1 MTQAATKVLLVEDE
15 PLVLHS
21 TADLLRDDG
30 YQVFEASGCAE
41 AVGLLEAEP
50 DTGVLV
56 TDLNLACPGDGVTL
70 ARLVAERWPHIR
82 LILVSGG
89 LRPAADEYPE
99 RATFFTKPYA
109 PGALLH
115 VVKSPDFA

>member
-1 MTQAATKVLLVEDE
+1 VTGAATKILLVDDE

-21 TADLLRDDG
+21 TAELLRDDG
-30 YQVFEASGCAE
+30 YEVVEATGCDE
-41 AVGLLEAEP
+41 ALARLEAEP
-50 DTGVLV
+50 DTRVLV
-56 TDLNLACPGDGVTL
+56 TDLNLTCPGDGVAL
-70 ARLVAERWPHIR
+70 SKIVAERWPEIR
-82 LILVSGG
+82 IILVSGQ
-89 LRPAADEYPE
+89 LRPPAGTYPE